1 MPPPA
6 SLTLM
11 CLIAASTVLGR
22 ETWNINR
29 DWKFIR
35 EDVKGAEVPAYNDDG
50 WSPVHLPHTFS
61 LPYFLWPDF
70 YTGYGWYRKHLK
82 VPSGWMGKNVSLEF
96 EAAFQEAEIFVN
108 GRKVGAHR
116 GGYVGFPVDITPALH
131 EGDNVIAV
139 RLNNLW
145 QPDLAPRAGD
155 HTFSGGLYRDV
166 SIVVSDPVRIAW
178 KGTFVTTPQLAATGG
193 QSSVVRIVT
202 ELENTSSTTRTVELQ
217 TDIISP
223 AGAKIAGVSSS
234 VQIPAGG
241 RSEVV
246 QTTPAITALQL
257 WSPES
262 PALYTAASTL
272 RDGKTQLD
280 ETTTHFGFRWTEWN
294 AEKGFF
300 LNGKHVWVQGANV
313 HQDQAGWGD
322 AVTNAGHWRDVKML
336 KDAGFNF
343 IRGSHYPKD
352 PAFAEACDR
361 LGVMWISENIFWGI
375 GGKHRDGTWYAS
387 AYPVTE
393 KDEPG
398 FEQSVLDSLRAMIR
412 IHRNSPS
419 IIGWSVSNEPFFSDC
434 SMAKVAGLL
443 KRSVDLAH
451 ELDPS
456 RPAGIGGAQRP
467 LGPDRIDRIGDFAAY
482 NGDGATQ
489 PSFQNPGVPSLV
501 SEYGSVVADRPGKF
515 DPGWGDLKAQLT
527 DGTPSRFPWRSGV
540 AVWCMYDHG
549 SHAGLN
555 LARMGI
561 VDYFRLPK
569 RAYYWYREN
578 LAGVPP
584 PAWPAKGT
592 PAAITIT
599 SDKAVLNATDG
610 TDDTQIVVTLV
621 GQSGNPVDAATPVTL
636 SIASGPGEFPTGSS
650 ITFTPPGRGEASD
663 IAIRDGRAAIAFR
676 SYQGGETVIKAHADG
691 LPETSLKI
699 MTRGEPAYQQGITP
713 PTPDRPYARCRTA
726 SANEVPSSSAP
737 VLALNRPTSASSAA
751 GGAPAGLANDG
762 NLSTAWRA
770 VADTRAEAS
779 WEVFL
784 EVAYDID
791 RIELHFPSPA
801 PHRYWIDVNADGK
814 WSTVVDQSDS
824 SRTDLTR
831 VAVGNFGR
839 AVSGVRVRF
848 AANGPVP
855 ELAEVSVGGDKLVQ
869 FPPGRIS
876 GTIIGTEGSFLNRP
890 ETTREAAF
898 DGRFDTFFDAPGTDN
913 AWIGLDLGNGR
924 SSKVSAIA
932 YSPRS
937 APDNNSYPG
946 RMIGGK
952 LQGAN
957 RQDFSDAED
966 LWLIQDPPHTGV
978 LTTEKLAVP
987 RGPFRYLRYLGP
999 KGSSANLSE
1008 LRFLAPDQPTH

>member
-1 MPPPA
+1 MPQL
-6 SLTLM
+6 SRLTLM
-11 CLIAASTVLGR
+11 SLLAVSTAMGR

-29 DWKFIR
+29 NWKFIR
-35 EDVKGAEVPAYNDDG
+35 EDAKGAEAVSYDDRE
-50 WSPVHLPHTFS
+50 WRPVHLPHTFS

-70 YTGYGWYRKHLK
+70 YTGYGWYRKHLQ
-82 VPSGWMGKNVSLEF
+82 VPASWMGKNVSLEF

-108 GRKVGAHR
+108 GRKVGTHR
-116 GGYVGFPVDITPALH
+116 GGYVGFPVDITPALQ
-131 EGDNVIAV
+131 EGDNIIAV

-166 SIVVSDPVRIAW
+166 SIVVTDPVRIAW
-178 KGTFVTTPQLAATGG
+178 RGTFVTTPQLSANGG
-193 QSSVVRIVT
+193 RSSTVQILT
-202 ELENTSSTTRTVELQ
+202 EVENTSPTARAVTLQ
-217 TDIISP
+217 TDIIDP
-223 AGAKIAGVSSS
+223 AGAKIATVSSQ
-234 VQIPAGG
+234 VEIPAGG
-241 RSEVV
+241 RSEVI
-246 QTTPAITALQL
+246 QTTPAVKGPQL

-262 PALYTAASTL
+262 PALYTAASSL
-272 RDGKTQLD
+272 RDGDAPLD
-280 ETTTHFGFRWTEWN
+280 DMVTHFGFRWTEWS

-300 LNGKHVWVQGANV
+300 LNGRHVWLQGADV

-322 AVTNAGHWRDVKML
+322 AVTNAAHWRDVKML
-336 KDAGFNF
+336 KEAGFNF

-375 GGKHRDGTWYAS
+375 GGRHRDGAWYAS

-434 SMAKVAGLL
+434 SMTKVAGLL

-456 RPAGIGGAQRP
+456 RPAGVGGAQRP
-467 LGPDRIDRIGDFAAY
+467 LGQDRIDRIGDFAAY

-489 PSFQNPGVPSLV
+489 PAFQNPGVPSLV
-501 SEYGSVVADRPGKF
+501 SEYGSVVTDRPGKF
-515 DPGWGDLKAQLT
+515 DPGWGDLKSQLT
-527 DGTPSRFPWRSGV
+527 DGTPTRFPWRSGV

-578 LAGVPP
+578 LAGVPHP
-584 PAWPAKGT
+584 VWPVKGT

-610 TDDTQIVVTLV
+610 TDDTRIVVTLV
-621 GQSGNPVDAATPVTL
+621 DQSGNPVDAAIPVTL
-636 SIASGPGEFPTGSS
+636 SITSGPGEFPTGSS
-650 ITFTPPGRGEASD
+650 ITFTPPGQGEASD
-663 IAIRDGRAAIAFR
+663 IAIRDGQAAIAFR
-676 SYQGGETVIKAHADG
+676 SYYGGETVITAHAEG
-691 LPETSLKI
+691 LPEASLKI
-699 MTRGEPAYQQGITP
+699 MTRGEPAYQPGVTP
-713 PTPDRPYARCRTA
+713 PTPDRPYARYQAA
-726 SANEVPSSSAP
+726 SVSEAPFPSAP
-737 VLALNRPTSASSAA
+737 VLALNRPTSASSSTADTPAA
-751 GGAPAGLANDG
+751 LANDG
-762 NLSTAWRA
+762 NPATVWRA
-770 VADTRAEAS
+770 ATDARGEIS

-801 PHRYWIDVNADGK
+801 THRYWIDVNTDGK
-814 WSTVVDQSDS
+814 WSTVVDQSDT
-824 SRTDLTR
+824 SRSDLHR
-831 VAVGNFGR
+831 VAVGNFGQS
-839 AVSGVRVRF
+839 ASGVRVRF
-848 AANGPVP
+848 IPGGPVP
-855 ELAEVSVGGDKLVQ
+855 ALAEVSVGGDKHVE
-869 FPPGRIS
+869 FPTGRIS
-876 GTIIGTEGSFLNRP
+876 GTVIGTEGSFLNRP

-898 DGRFDTFFDAPGTDN
+898 DGRLDTFFDVPRADN
-913 AWIGLDLGNGR
+913 AWIGLDLGSGR
-924 SSKVSAIA
+924 ATVVSAIA
-932 YSPRS
+932 YAPRY
-937 APDNNSYPG
+937 APDNTTYPD

-952 LQGAN
+952 FQGAN
-957 RQDFSDAED
+957 KPDFSDAED
-966 LWLIQDPPHTGV
+966 LLLIKDTPKAGA
-978 LTTEKLAVP
+978 LTTEKLAAP
-987 RGPFRYLRYLGP
+987 RGPFRYLRYLAP
-999 KGSSANLSE
+999 KGSSGNISE
-1008 LRFLAPDQPTH
+1008 LRFLAPDHPAP